1 LGEYFL
7 WLVFLENTIVFQISA
22 TFSTVKVMYV
32 IILAKNGLGHILGD
46 SLTNASGHPDF
57 GTSVRCAYHL
67 IYFAFVEEKYF
78 FIIERVVYIHTRT
91 ARIDLILAVG
101 TSVRGFLTSFP
112 PQWGG
117 FISFFTLLL
126 QLQITNLFHVL
137 RSLTDGKF

>member
-1 LGEYFL
+1 LATKKKHTGQKCFCRLKKKVLKIFSDFNGEERKGNRN
-7 WLVFLENTIVFQISA
+7 WE
-22 TFSTVKVMYV
+22 
-32 IILAKNGLGHILGD
+32 
-46 SLTNASGHPDF
+46 F